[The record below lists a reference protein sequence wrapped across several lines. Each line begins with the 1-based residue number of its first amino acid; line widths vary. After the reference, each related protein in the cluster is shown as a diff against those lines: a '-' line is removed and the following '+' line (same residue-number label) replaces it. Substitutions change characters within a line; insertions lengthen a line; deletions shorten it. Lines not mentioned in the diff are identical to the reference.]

1 MGPVLSAFR
10 LYSIDVSCEED
21 DFEDSLPTLKIRGSY
36 RKYTQEEKEIAVSKV
51 YSFLFR
57 FSMVLMSNKFPKNLE
72 YPGEIY

>member
-21 DFEDSLPTLKIRGSY
+21 DFVDSLPTLKIRGSY

-57 FSMVLMSNKFPKNLE
+57 FSMALMSNKFLKNLE